1 MSIILIKPVFFFF
14 CRTKDVDNNSFSE
27 SYKSNTPKE
36 IQVLSFCENFRRQ
49 FVHLFRDR
57 KPLFLSPKNECEIEV
72 NSCPCYTFFI
82 VIVMGTLIFNV
93 CTLLAGKLCRY
104 LLISHDSY
112 LAMDMHDQ

>member
-1 MSIILIKPVFFFF
+1 MVTLFCCGFCAIKICVNNINKPVFFFF

-57 KPLFLSPKNECEIEV
+57 KPLFLSPKNEYAIEV
-72 NSCPCYTFFI
+72 NSCPCYTFFYCYCH
-82 VIVMGTLIFNV
+82 GDLFNV
-93 CTLLAGKLCRY
+93 CTLLAGNVDTY
-104 LLISHDSY
+104 
-112 LAMDMHDQ
+112 